1 MRNNKKLILSIL
13 IFFVL
18 SYICKLNKNTYS
30 GMGDY
35 KINISNNIIKLESE
49 GVVYSSFNIK
59 TFETSINY
67 VNKIYDIV
75 LPIKNKKKILLLGF
89 GIGAISMRLSLEED
103 IDIIDCVEINTT
115 FIKKF
120 KEYFPNYSNKI
131 NIIKDDVVHYLNNTS
146 EKYDIII
153 DDVFIDVDKINLDYN
168 LINTK
173 LNENG
178 IFVSNYIRNDNNL
191 KIKKSIY
198 DSFNCTENVV
208 FHNKNYF
215 QSILNCKNK

>member
-1 MRNNKKLILSIL
+1 MRNNKKLLLAIL

-18 SYICKLNKNTYS
+18 SYICKLNKITYS
-30 GMGDY
+30 YMGDY
-35 KINISNNIIKLESE
+35 KINISNNIITLESK
-49 GVVYSSFNIK
+49 GIIYSTFNIK
-59 TFETSINY
+59 TFESNLHY

-89 GIGAISMRLSLEED
+89 GIGAIPMRLSLEED
-103 IDIIDCVEINTT
+103 IDIIDSVEINTI

-131 NIIKDDVVHYLNNTS
+131 NIIKDDVIHYLNNTS

-153 DDVFIDVDKINLDYN
+153 DDAFIDFDKINLDYN

-178 IFVSNYIRNDNNL
+178 IFVSNYIRNNNNL

-198 DSFNCTENVV
+198 DSFNCTENVA
-208 FHNKNYF
+208 FKNENYF
-215 QSILNCKNK
+215 QSILDCKK